1 MSSSE
6 KFSLRWNDFESNIRS
21 SIGELRSKEDFVD
34 VTLVCENEQ
43 INAHKVIISACSP
56 FFRNI
61 LTRNPHKNPLVYLK
75 GVHLSDMQSILDFMY
90 HGEVSVSQDNL
101 NNFLSVA
108 ENLEVKGLTQ
118 KQSSENKES
127 SKSSSQSRQEQK
139 SPRSVAPPAPKPH
152 DSMCSASS
160 HQSPV
165 GSLVKIE
172 PKTSESSI
180 NDPAAVAKYNQEV
193 YDEEEELYDQYDEEI
208 QYSDQAQ
215 SLDLSISTG
224 NADDLSQYVIVNPT
238 IKEYTCSL
246 CHTFKAKLPSK
257 VKNHLEAIH
266 FPGMF
271 LYDCDIC
278 GQTLKGRNALNI
290 HKSKLHSSRKPSS

>member
-61 LTRNPHKNPLVYLK
+61 LTRNPHKNPLLYLK
-75 GVHLSDMQSILDFMY
+75 GVHLSEMQSILDFMY

-108 ENLEVKGLTQ
+108 EDLEVKGLTQ

-139 SPRSVAPPAPKPH
+139 SPRPVAPPALKPR
-152 DSMCSASS
+152 DSMCTDSS

-165 GSLVKIE
+165 SSLVKTE
-172 PKTSESSI
+172 PKRSESSI
-180 NDPAAVAKYNQEV
+180 NDTATVVKYNQEV

-215 SLDLSISTG
+215 SLDLSTLTGPG

-290 HKSKLHSSRKPSS
+290 HKSKLHSRKQR

>member
-1 MSSSE
+1 MFICRRPYKTNHPRCLFYSCSQQAADKHQQSASCMLLFVKSRNIFRNNQISLQLDSIMSSSE

-21 SIGELRSKEDFVD
+21 SIGELRSAEDFVD

-75 GVHLSDMQSILDFMY
+75 GVHLSDMQSVLDFMY
-90 HGEVSVSQDNL
+90 HGEVSVSQENL
-101 NNFLSVA
+101 NKFLSVA
-108 ENLEVKGLTQ
+108 EDLEVKGLTQ
-118 KQSSENKES
+118 KQSSDNKES

-139 SPRSVAPPAPKPH
+139 SPRSVAHPSPKPQ
-152 DSMCSASS
+152 DSMCTVSS

-165 GSLVKIE
+165 SSLVKTE

-180 NDPAAVAKYNQEV
+180 NDPSAVAKYNQEV
-193 YDEEEELYDQYDEEI
+193 YEEEEELYDQYDEEI

-215 SLDLSISTG
+215 SLDISTATG
-224 NADDLSQYVIVNPT
+224 L
-238 IKEYTCSL
+238 
-246 CHTFKAKLPSK
+246 
-257 VKNHLEAIH
+257 
-266 FPGMF
+266 
-271 LYDCDIC
+271 
-278 GQTLKGRNALNI
+278 LN
-290 HKSKLHSSRKPSS
+290 LFCCCYE